1 MALAA
6 LITWVITA
14 GLGFFMLGTWIS
26 NGGTRTDG
34 SAASHF
40 RPPVVFGH
48 FLLAAL
54 GLLVWVVY
62 VINDSQGLAWVAF
75 VDLVVVA
82 GLGDTLVYRWFKDRQ
97 AGDAGQSGSSGLR
110 RPGAGGS
117 RGGCGGRREH
127 SLHPACRATYPAGG
141 RRHPRCVRC
150 RYRGP
155 GPARRPQRGRQLTLV
170 GGGAGRRALFRPP

>member
-110 RPGAGGS
+110 RPGAGGT
-117 RGGCGGRREH
+117 R
-127 SLHPACRATYPAGG
+127 
-141 RRHPRCVRC
+141 
-150 RYRGP
+150 
-155 GPARRPQRGRQLTLV
+155 
-170 GGGAGRRALFRPP
+170 GGAGGAVSTRSTLLAEQRIPPAVVVTHGVFAVATVVLVLLAALNVGGS

>member
-14 GLGFFMLGTWIS
+14 GLGFLMLGTWIS

-97 AGDAGQSGSSGLR
+97 AGDAGQTGSSGLR
-110 RPGAGGS
+110 RGAGGS
-117 RGGCGGRREH
+117 RGG
-127 SLHPACRATYPAGG
+127 AGG
-141 RRHPRCVRC
+141 AVGTRSTLLAEQRIP
-150 RYRGP
+150 
-155 GPARRPQRGRQLTLV
+155 PAVVVTHGVFAVATVVLVLLAALDV
-170 GGGAGRRALFRPP
+170 GGS

>member
-97 AGDAGQSGSSGLR
+97 TSGAGQTGSSALR
-110 RPGAGGS
+110 R
-117 RGGCGGRREH
+117 E
-127 SLHPACRATYPAGG
+127 AGG
-141 RRHPRCVRC
+141 RTGSTAGVVSATMLAEQRI
-150 RYRGP
+150 
-155 GPARRPQRGRQLTLV
+155 PQAVVVTHGVFAVATVVLVLLAALKV
-170 GGGAGRRALFRPP
+170 GGS

>member
-97 AGDAGQSGSSGLR
+97 AGDAGQTGSSGL

-117 RGGCGGRREH
+117 RGG
-127 SLHPACRATYPAGG
+127 AGG
-141 RRHPRCVRC
+141 AVSTRSTLLAEQRIP
-150 RYRGP
+150 
-155 GPARRPQRGRQLTLV
+155 PAVVVTHGVFAVATVVLVLLAALKV
-170 GGGAGRRALFRPP
+170 GGS

>member
-97 AGDAGQSGSSGLR
+97 AGDAGQTGSSGL

-117 RGGCGGRREH
+117 RGG
-127 SLHPACRATYPAGG
+127 AGG
-141 RRHPRCVRC
+141 AVGTRSTVLAEQRI
-150 RYRGP
+150 
-155 GPARRPQRGRQLTLV
+155 PQAVVVTHGVFAVATVVLVLLAALNV
-170 GGGAGRRALFRPP
+170 GGS

>member
-40 RPPVVFGH
+40 RPPVVFGP

-62 VINDSQGLAWVAF
+62 VINDSQGLAGVAF

-97 AGDAGQSGSSGLR
+97 AGDAGQTGSSGL

-117 RGGCGGRREH
+117 W
-127 SLHPACRATYPAGG
+127 
-141 RRHPRCVRC
+141 
-150 RYRGP
+150 
-155 GPARRPQRGRQLTLV
+155 
-170 GGGAGRRALFRPP
+170 GGAGGAVSTRSTLLAEQRIPPAVVVTHGVFAVATVVLVLLAALNVGGS

>member
-6 LITWVITA
+6 LVTWVITA

-34 SAASHF
+34 SAASSF
-40 RPPVVFGH
+40 RPPVVFCH
-48 FLLAAL
+48 FMLAAM

-62 VINDSQGLAWVAF
+62 VIDDSQVLAWVAF

-97 AGDAGQSGSSGLR
+97 ASVTGETGASALR
-110 RPGAGGS
+110 GGTGGS
-117 RGGCGGRREH
+117 TGGARGAVSTR
-127 SLHPACRATYPAGG
+127 S
-141 RRHPRCVRC
+141 
-150 RYRGP
+150 
-155 GPARRPQRGRQLTLV
+155 LTLAEQRIPQVVVVTHGVFAVATVVLVLLAALNV
-170 GGGAGRRALFRPP
+170 GGS

>member
-82 GLGDTLVYRWFKDRQ
+82 GLGDTLVFRWFKDRQ
-97 AGDAGQSGSSGLR
+97 TGEAGQTGSSA
-110 RPGAGGS
+110 PGREAGGS
-117 RGGCGGRREH
+117 RGRAAGVV
-127 SLHPACRATYPAGG
+127 STRATTLAEQ
-141 RRHPRCVRC
+141 RI
-150 RYRGP
+150 
-155 GPARRPQRGRQLTLV
+155 PQAVVVTHGVFAVATVVLVLLAALGV
-170 GGGAGRRALFRPP
+170 GGS

>member
-110 RPGAGGS
+110 RGAGGS
-117 RGGCGGRREH
+117 RGG
-127 SLHPACRATYPAGG
+127 AGG
-141 RRHPRCVRC
+141 AVGTRSTVLAEQRIP
-150 RYRGP
+150 
-155 GPARRPQRGRQLTLV
+155 PAVVVTHGVFAVATVVLVLLAALNV
-170 GGGAGRRALFRPP
+170 GGS

>member
-1 MALAA
+1 M
-6 LITWVITA
+6 
-14 GLGFFMLGTWIS
+14 GHHSGTRLLHARYLDS
-26 NGGTRTDG
+26 NSGTRTDG

-62 VINDSQGLAWVAF
+62 VIDDSQVLAWVAL

-97 AGDAGQSGSSGLR
+97 ASDVGQTGSSALR
-110 RPGAGGS
+110 REAGGS
-117 RGGCGGRREH
+117 RGRDAGAVRT
-127 SLHPACRATYPAGG
+127 RATTLAEQ
-141 RRHPRCVRC
+141 RI
-150 RYRGP
+150 
-155 GPARRPQRGRQLTLV
+155 PQGVVVTHGVFAVATVVLVLLAALNV
-170 GGGAGRRALFRPP
+170 GGS

>member
-48 FLLAAL
+48 FLLAAA

-62 VINDSQGLAWVAF
+62 VINDNQGLAWVAF

-82 GLGDTLVYRWFKDRQ
+82 GLGDTLVYRWFKDRK
-97 AGDAGQSGSSGLR
+97 AGDAGQTDSSGLR
-110 RPGAGGS
+110 RGTGGS
-117 RGGCGGRREH
+117 RN
-127 SLHPACRATYPAGG
+127 SAGG
-141 RRHPRCVRC
+141 AVSTRSSMLAEQRI
-150 RYRGP
+150 
-155 GPARRPQRGRQLTLV
+155 PQAVVATHGVFAVATVVLVLFAALNV
-170 GGGAGRRALFRPP
+170 GGS